1 MNAAIPINMAAG
13 AGRVRQA
20 LLQVAV
26 TLTVLAWAPG
36 SVAKAAVLLGLWAL
50 LFLPLRRAEIL
61 MVSGVCL
68 FFTGMNASALK
79 QGIFQFRE
87 PDVLG
92 MPVYELFMWG
102 FYLLH
107 VYRFWGDAAHSAKR
121 QTFIAWGL
129 GLAFAAAFAVIAG
142 QMLLL
147 GVTAGLLLIALIF
160 FHDRLDLAYVG
171 HMVLLGA
178 LVEYVGVH
186 AGQWFYPVDISGGVP
201 PWFVTM
207 WGGIGLFFR
216 RLVLPWLS
224 PAGRAPD
231 GLSAR

>member
-1 MNAAIPINMAAG
+1 MMTNAGLALDHAT
-13 AGRVRQA
+13 RLRQA
-20 LLQVAV
+20 ALQVAV
-26 TLTVLAWAPG
+26 TLVVLAWVPG
-36 SVAKAAVLLGLWAL
+36 TTVKALVLLVLWAL
-50 LFLPLRRAEIL
+50 LFLPLRTAEIL
-61 MVSGVCL
+61 MVAGVCL

-87 PDVLG
+87 PDLLG
-92 MPVYELFMWG
+92 MPAYEFLMWG

-107 VYRFWGDAAHSAKR
+107 VYRLWGGAAPAKP
-121 QTFIAWGL
+121 QTALAWALGL
-129 GLAFAAAFAVIAG
+129 GFAAAFAVITN
-142 QMLLL
+142 QMLLF
-147 GVTAGLLLIALIF
+147 GATATLLLVALYF

-171 HMVLLGA
+171 HMVILGT

-186 AGQWFYPVDISGGVP
+186 AGQWFYPIDIPGGVP

-216 RLVLPWLS
+216 RLVLPWMS
-224 PAGRAPD
+224 SAVSVPQ